1 MNETLTKEQRDKI
14 LNGLIEV
21 EEDKSK
27 TKYAFYSKLTPVI
40 LAFLGLLVSLKSGDN
55 LSNSSELF
63 FFSTIL
69 LLGLCVLCSVIVQ
82 YSELHYAHQKVVD
95 YKKKGIEYVLG
106 KSESKSINVTIK
118 VSPFFSV
125 VEIMTIVFLGLS
137 ILSLVIYSYV
147 LTFCK

>member
-82 YSELHYAHQKVVD
+82 YSELHYVHQKVVD